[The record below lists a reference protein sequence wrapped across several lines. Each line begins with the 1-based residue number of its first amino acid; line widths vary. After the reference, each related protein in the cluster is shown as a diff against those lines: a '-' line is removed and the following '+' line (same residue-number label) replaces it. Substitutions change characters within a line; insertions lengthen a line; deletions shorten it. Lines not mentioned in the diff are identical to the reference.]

1 MHKWLGLTGN
11 LASGC
16 PFSSPYQMHLLMQM
30 SFLPW
35 TSKPLRSEMGN
46 TNVLP
51 LVRTGLESISPKEH
65 DCIIEHVWSASFAA
79 FFFFTQPYVNR
90 LDLHL

>member
-1 MHKWLGLTGN
+1 
-11 LASGC
+11 
-16 PFSSPYQMHLLMQM
+16 
-30 SFLPW
+30 
-35 TSKPLRSEMGN
+35 MGN

-90 LDLHL
+90 LGLHL